1 MKIKANKE
9 IRIDKYL
16 SDIFEEI
23 PREKV
28 KDFIK
33 DEKIKV
39 NNEKIKPS
47 YKLILEDE
55 SGLKIPKSSVT
66 KKDFYLVPEN
76 YLTQGGNSKETGV
89 LIHNDSDDAQFKKV
103 DVYYRDTETGMVYLD
118 PNAFD
123 KNTTLIKPDS
133 TETYKLKKTKS
144 LQGVYNINK
153 GYAVFKQIHIL
164 CESDEYYIV
173 ESGNSY
179 GLANYDHIALVGK
192 DVRENDIVY

>member
-1 MKIKANKE
+1 M
-9 IRIDKYL
+9 
-16 SDIFEEI
+16 
-23 PREKV
+23 P
-28 KDFIK
+28 
-33 DEKIKV
+33 
-39 NNEKIKPS
+39 
-47 YKLILEDE
+47 
-55 SGLKIPKSSVT
+55 
-66 KKDFYLVPEN
+66 
-76 YLTQGGNSKETGV
+76 
-89 LIHNDSDDAQFKKV
+89 QFKKV
-103 DVYYRDTETGMVYLD
+103 DIYYRDTETGMVYLD

>member
-1 MKIKANKE
+1 
-9 IRIDKYL
+9 
-16 SDIFEEI
+16 
-23 PREKV
+23 
-28 KDFIK
+28 
-33 DEKIKV
+33 
-39 NNEKIKPS
+39 
-47 YKLILEDE
+47 
-55 SGLKIPKSSVT
+55 
-66 KKDFYLVPEN
+66 
-76 YLTQGGNSKETGV
+76 
-89 LIHNDSDDAQFKKV
+89 
-103 DVYYRDTETGMVYLD
+103 MVY
-118 PNAFD
+118 PGSKCIC
-123 KNTTLIKPDS
+123 KNTTLIKSDS

>member
-1 MKIKANKE
+1 MVRYAKD
-9 IRIDKYL
+9 RYL
-16 SDIFEEI
+16 DIE
-23 PREKV
+23 
-28 KDFIK
+28 
-33 DEKIKV
+33 
-39 NNEKIKPS
+39 
-47 YKLILEDE
+47 LILEDE

-133 TETYKLKKTKS
+133 TETYTLKKTKAFDRES
-144 LQGVYNINK
+144 YNINK
-153 GYAVFKQIHIL
+153 GYAVFKADPY
-164 CESDEYYIV
+164 SV
-173 ESGNSY
+173 
-179 GLANYDHIALVGK
+179 
-192 DVRENDIVY
+192 